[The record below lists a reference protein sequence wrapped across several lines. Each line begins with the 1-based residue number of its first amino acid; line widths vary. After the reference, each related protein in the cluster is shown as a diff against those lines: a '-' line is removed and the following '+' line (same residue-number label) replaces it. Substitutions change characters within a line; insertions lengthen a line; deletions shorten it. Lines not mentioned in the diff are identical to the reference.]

1 MTYFGFLLRFLI
13 FPLLIIGC
21 LAWYTERRRPL
32 SYPWNGG
39 PHWLALVTL
48 MCIALIY
55 TTPWDNYLIAT
66 RVWWYDPALVSG
78 ITGWWVPIE
87 EYLFMFLQPLFTGC
101 CLLLVARWSNPV
113 EKKTSITLF
122 PDVDS
127 PPIRRWATR
136 TIGLLWLLILLLWLF
151 QWPPSTYLCL
161 ILVWALPPVILQLSF
176 GADILWHQRVPVLI
190 TLIATTLYLSLADGI
205 AINLGVWTINPEQ
218 SLNIF
223 LGGVLPFE
231 EGLFFFMTN
240 LLTVFGICLFLHP
253 NSLTRIV
260 EIRSHLTKSRLQQ

>member
-1 MTYFGFLLRFLI
+1 MF
-13 FPLLIIGC
+13 
-21 LAWYTERRRPL
+21 
-32 SYPWNGG
+32 
-39 PHWLALVTL
+39 
-48 MCIALIY
+48 IALTY

-101 CLLLVARWSNPV
+101 CLLLAARWSPS
-113 EKKTSITLF
+113 KRQSDI
-122 PDVDS
+122 DS
-127 PPIRRWATR
+127 PQIRRRAALS
-136 TIGLLWLLILLLWLF
+136 IGLLWLLILLLWLF

-161 ILVWALPPVILQLSF
+161 ILLWALPPVILQLAF
-176 GADILWHQRVPVLI
+176 GADILWHQRWPWLI
-190 TLIATTLYLSLADGI
+190 TLSATTIYLSVADAI
-205 AINLGVWTINPEQ
+205 AIDLGVWTINPEQ

-253 NSLTRIV
+253 NSRMRIV
-260 EIRSHLTKSRLQQ
+260 AIRHRITKGRSTSMR